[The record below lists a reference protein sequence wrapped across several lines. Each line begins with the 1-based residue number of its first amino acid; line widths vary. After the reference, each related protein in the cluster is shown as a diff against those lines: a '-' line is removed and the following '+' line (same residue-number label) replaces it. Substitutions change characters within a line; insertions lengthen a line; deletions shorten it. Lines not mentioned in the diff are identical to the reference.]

1 MLNFVFRTAMLWPEK
16 LYWQDSKLL
25 ANELE
30 CGRMSSNLCERL
42 AAEITVAVTG
52 WNNIARLS
60 CYREG
65 VNLSRQM

>member
-1 MLNFVFRTAMLWPEK
+1 MLNFVFSTAMLLPEK
-16 LYWQDSKLL
+16 LYWQESKLL

-30 CGRMSSNLCERL
+30 CGRMSSNLCEML

-60 CYREG
+60 C
-65 VNLSRQM
+65 